1 MKKVI
6 YILSL
11 CLLLTTACSKDFIDE
26 LGGSGAAADE
36 GTLKLTYSLSSTKSD
51 SDAELLAKS
60 KLKIY
65 RADGE
70 LIRYYKP
77 ATEAPDELYLVAG
90 RYSAELS
97 IDADSYATT
106 SFDECGYYGSKSFT
120 ITANKS
126 NTVSITSSIT
136 NSAIKV
142 VYDETIAENFEEGYI
157 TYVTAS
163 DSFDMETA
171 ESDKLYTLSFA
182 ESDDGVGYFI
192 LPDGVSNISWG
203 FTGTQVNL
211 DTEEKALLSLSGVI
225 KNPQAATVYT
235 LNLKYSE
242 TAGGMIGGLSVSIDE
257 DSEEFDDSFAFS
269 PQPTISPLDFSISSP
284 QVYSG
289 VNSYSLAISAVNS
302 LKSVTLEMLDDDGDV
317 VKSYSPLD
325 VDIVDLSDDGLAFE
339 YSEVD
344 GEISSKVG
352 TLTIS
357 DKFLTLF
364 NSGGVK
370 SVNIV
375 AKDVLSAKGEATPQ
389 FVVPGILDN
398 PALDLW
404 ANSGVIQACLPTVT
418 DEVVK
423 IAYRKSGD
431 TNWAEATATSV
442 GDYLYEA
449 SFAPTWAQAT
459 SEGGTTVYYLDSGF
473 TAGNTYEYK
482 YYIGGVDQ
490 EKVLSYTTSGVQT
503 IADSG
508 FESSSLSCWG
518 TSNSSSTWWASGNNT
533 TFDSLKSLCT
543 QGTSSGMGGSACAY
557 LAGKDVLLVELAA
570 GNLFLGQFSKAST
583 SGTVSFG
590 QSYTWTSRPTSL
602 KFKYA
607 ASLGTVDATKH
618 ATYISKGSTDQARI
632 FFAIVDWS
640 SRHDVTSGTS
650 SPSGVWDPATPTS
663 VTEGDIIGYASL
675 WITSS
680 TSGSTMQEEELTV
693 YYYDKQTKPSKDIT
707 IVISCATSAYGD
719 YMNGS
724 TSSKLYV
731 DDFEFGY

>member
-1 MKKVI
+1 MKKII

-36 GTLKLTYSLSSTKSD
+36 GTLKLTYSLASTKS

-77 ATEAPDELYLVAG
+77 ATEVPDELYLVAG
-90 RYSAELS
+90 SYSAELS

-106 SFDECGYYGSKSFT
+106 SLDECGYYGSKSFT

-126 NTVSITSSIT
+126 NTVLITSSIT

-157 TYVTAS
+157 AYVTAS
-163 DSFDMETA
+163 DEYDKETA
-171 ESDKLYTLSFA
+171 ESDKLYTLSFT
-182 ESDDGVGYFI
+182 ESGVGYFI
-192 LPDGVSNISWG
+192 LPDDVSNISWG
-203 FTGTQVNL
+203 FSGVHTDPEVGT
-211 DTEEKALLSLSGVI
+211 LSLSGVI
-225 KNPQAATVYT
+225 EKPQAATAYT
-235 LNLKYSE
+235 LNFKYSE
-242 TAGGMIGGLSVSIDE
+242 TAGGMIGGLTVSVDE

-269 PQPTISPLDFSISSP
+269 PQPTITGSGFSISTT

-289 VNSYSLAISAVNS
+289 ESFAFSVSAVNS
-302 LKSVTLEMLDDDGDV
+302 LKSIDVEVLDDSNSV
-317 VKSYSPLD
+317 VATYSPY
-325 VDIVDLSDDGLAFE
+325 VSGEEVDLSEQGVGVSYEADD
-339 YSEVD
+339 
-344 GEISSKVG
+344 SKSG
-352 TLTIS
+352 S
-357 DKFLTLF
+357 LTLSAEF
-364 NSGGVK
+364 FEAYSIAGVK

-375 AKDVLSAKGEATPQ
+375 AKDALSSKGEATPR
-389 FVVPGILDN
+389 FAIEGLVAN
-398 PALDLW
+398 PTLDLW
-404 ANSGVIQACLPTVT
+404 ANTGMFKACITSVT
-418 DEVVK
+418 PSSVK
-423 IAYRKSGD
+423 IAYRKSNTTD
-431 TNWAEATATSV
+431 WIETTASLVDDYTYQADIEPQWAS
-442 GDYLYEA
+442 GK
-449 SFAPTWAQAT
+449 
-459 SEGGTTVYYLDSGF
+459 SEGGATVYSLTSGF

-482 YYIGGVDQ
+482 YSIDGEYQDETFSI
-490 EKVLSYTTSGVQT
+490 TTSGVQT

-508 FESSSLSCWG
+508 FESSSLSCWES
-518 TSNSSSTWWASGNNT
+518 SNSSSTWWGSGNNS
-533 TFDSLKSLCT
+533 FASKLCT
-543 QGTSSGMGGSACAY
+543 QGTYSGMGGSSCAY
-557 LAGKDVLLVELAA
+557 LAGASVSLVNLAA
-570 GNLFLGQFSKAST
+570 GNLFLGQFERPNLV

-590 QSYTWTSRPTSL
+590 QSYNWTSRPTSL

-607 ASLGTVDATKH
+607 ASLGTVDADYHK
-618 ATYISKGSTDQARI
+618 ASYISTGSTDQARI
-632 FFAIVDWS
+632 FFAIVDWTG
-640 SRHDVTSGTS
+640 RHDVTSGTS

-663 VTEGDIIGYASL
+663 VTEGAIIGYASL

-693 YYYDKQTKPSKDIT
+693 YYYDKETKPSKDIT